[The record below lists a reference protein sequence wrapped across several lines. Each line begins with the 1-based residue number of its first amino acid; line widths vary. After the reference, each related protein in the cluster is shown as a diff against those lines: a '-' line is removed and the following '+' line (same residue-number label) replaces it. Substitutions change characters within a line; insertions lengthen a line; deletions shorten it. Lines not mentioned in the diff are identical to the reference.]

1 MDSASPGPESAKRK
15 TPAVNFDQV
24 VTDRF
29 VLSIV
34 RRKARLI
41 VRCFADEG
49 EDVRDVEQEL
59 FLRLLQNLRDFD
71 SKKGALNAFISVVV
85 ERLSGMLIRERRAK
99 KRTPTGKRSLGAPC
113 DGGAVFDPPGL
124 HAEQHKEVVDRA
136 LDVAELL
143 AALPPDLRDLA
154 ERLQTR
160 TVSEV
165 ARDRNVPRT
174 SLQRHIERL
183 KRCIEVA
190 GLNIYLE

>member
-15 TPAVNFDQV
+15 TPAVNLDQV

-59 FLRLLQNLRDFD
+59 LLRLLRNLRDFD
-71 SKKGALNAFISVVV
+71 PKKGALNAFISVVV

-99 KRTPTGKRSLGAPC
+99 KRSPTGKRSLGARC
-113 DGGAVFDPPGL
+113 DGGAVIEPPDL
-124 HAEQHKEVVDRA
+124 REHDQPNVDRA